1 MVREI
6 CKDEAF
12 LSQKAEPATKDDLGT
27 AQDLLDTLLAH
38 TEGCVGMA
46 ANMIGVK
53 KNIIIVNMGLI
64 DVVMFNPVIIS
75 RRGRYETEGM
85 PMYVTYSDLIQIG
98 IFIVAL
104 IGLCY
109 TIFGRKK

>member
-1 MVREI
+1 M
-6 CKDEAF
+6 
-12 LSQKAEPATKDDLGT
+12 AT
-27 AQDLLDTLLAH
+27 
-38 TEGCVGMA
+38 
-46 ANMIGVK
+46 NMIGVK

-98 IFIVAL
+98 IFIVTL